1 MQTAALHALAQQMR
15 MFCGRFVT
23 KARKQRYIVQ
33 LIQRQKPRAHTIVNI
48 VRVVGNFVSQVA
60 QLGFQA
66 RLLLVQKPPS
76 HAIRLLRFQA
86 LRILQRTMLEDAFP
100 GFKREIEAVV
110 GGVSLF
116 QAIDHPQTLQVVLK
130 PTKRLHAFVERI
142 LPRMAKRGMPQ
153 IMRQRN
159 RLHQIL
165 IDLKRPGNG
174 TPQLGNLQGMRQPRT
189 KKVTFMVQEHLRL
202 VDKAPERG
210 GVNDAIAIPLVVRA
224 GRSSHL
230 RVQASF
236 AVGRMTRKRGKIHGF
251 ALKRLLAL
259 IR

>member
-1 MQTAALHALAQQMR
+1 MQLEEIESQFGEHEQFLTD
-15 MFCGRFVT
+15 
-23 KARKQRYIVQ
+23 IVAKREE
-33 LIQRQKPRAHTIVNI
+33 LLETFEAQRQSLADERQRRAQGVHD
-48 VRVVGNFVSQVA
+48 A
-60 QLGFQA
+60 
-66 RLLLVQKPPS
+66 
-76 HAIRLLRFQA
+76 A
-86 LRILQRTMLEDAFP
+86 LRILQRAMLEDALP

-142 LPRMAKRGMPQ
+142 LPRMTKRGMPQ
-153 IMRQRN
+153 IMRQRDG
-159 RLHQIL
+159 LHQIL

-210 GVNDAIAIPLVVRA
+210 GVNDAVAIPLVVRA
-224 GRSSHL
+224 GRSGHL
-230 RVQASF
+230 RVQAPF
-236 AVGRMTRKRGKIHGF
+236 AVGRMTVKRGKIHGF
-251 ALKRLLAL
+251 ALKRPLAL